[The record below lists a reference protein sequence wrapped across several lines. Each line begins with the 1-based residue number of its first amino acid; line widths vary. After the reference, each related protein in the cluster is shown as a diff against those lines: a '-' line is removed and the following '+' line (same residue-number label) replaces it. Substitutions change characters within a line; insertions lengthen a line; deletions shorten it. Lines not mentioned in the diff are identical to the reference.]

1 MCAHHCLV
9 LQAWCRGTSSGSRA
23 LCRPAQGCRATTR
36 EPQEDR
42 CGAQFSQMFRV
53 RLLFFSWQKQHVTRN
68 ASVFHRRLFLLLQEV
83 LLHHIPISL
92 FVTIS
97 EGVYRAEAPLLLLCY
112 RSSLSPCPLS
122 IVISRQTTATGTM
135 IPETLRNVQ
144 LLGEYLNIKQQQA
157 LVRSTCSSQ
166 GWIYEQNCRQSLG
179 QEL

>member
-1 MCAHHCLV
+1 MCASLPRV
-9 LQAWCRGTSSGSRA
+9 AGVVSRNIQRKPSSLQTSPGLQGHDSGAAGGQVRV
-23 LCRPAQGCRATTR
+23 
-36 EPQEDR
+36 
-42 CGAQFSQMFRV
+42 QFSQMFRV

-68 ASVFHRRLFLLLQEV
+68 ASVFHRVFLLLQEV